1 MTNLFLSILGI
12 SLSVSLLVVL
22 LLLLTPLLNRRYA
35 VKWKYWIWICLAL
48 RLVIPLNGAD
58 IRSMVDKLPW
68 TAPREEASI
77 VQGDANLPIQ
87 AAVPSGRVIVEI
99 PPQMTAPV
107 NMSSEGS
114 GLAFT
119 PLDIAA
125 LLWFLG
131 FAVFLSVHLTS
142 YLRYKSQMMKKGTIL
157 TDVDVLCQIDALKR
171 ELHIRSAVYAMWY
184 PEAGS
189 PMMMGFF
196 EPILVLP
203 RERYSK
209 EELFFILKHE
219 MVHLKRRDICVKLL
233 LVAANA
239 VHWFNPLI
247 WAMRREAGVDM
258 ELACDEEVTRG
269 TDYVLRKAYT
279 ETLLSTL
286 HRQCTRGMALSTQF
300 YGGKQVMKK
309 RFINIL
315 LRTGKKNGIAVLLCA
330 VILIASLGTLVG
342 CSAAKAKAEGAGQ
355 PEGEL
360 DASGSQMVSH
370 NDSFEPIALDDQGQ
384 NAPGGSLDGD
394 GTEGIPERAQ
404 NYPTPNSPADTDLS
418 GVDIPST
425 GQIYGYITKY
435 ETDSAWIDRQLWIT
449 SESEDWKPEYDQEAG
464 FEVVD
469 AAGEDIQ
476 YPFHE
481 NCVYSVLEN
490 HQGDRIELDG
500 QEFGAYLQEMEY
512 PVLWV
517 IELEDGQIKRIE
529 EQYRP

>member
-1 MTNLFLSILGI
+1 
-12 SLSVSLLVVL
+12 
-22 LLLLTPLLNRRYA
+22 
-35 VKWKYWIWICLAL
+35 
-48 RLVIPLNGAD
+48 
-58 IRSMVDKLPW
+58 
-68 TAPREEASI
+68 
-77 VQGDANLPIQ
+77 
-87 AAVPSGRVIVEI
+87 
-99 PPQMTAPV
+99 
-107 NMSSEGS
+107 
-114 GLAFT
+114 
-119 PLDIAA
+119 
-125 LLWFLG
+125 
-131 FAVFLSVHLTS
+131 
-142 YLRYKSQMMKKGTIL
+142 
-157 TDVDVLCQIDALKR
+157 
-171 ELHIRSAVYAMWY
+171 
-184 PEAGS
+184 
-189 PMMMGFF
+189 
-196 EPILVLP
+196 
-203 RERYSK
+203 
-209 EELFFILKHE
+209 
-219 MVHLKRRDICVKLL
+219 
-233 LVAANA
+233 
-239 VHWFNPLI
+239 
-247 WAMRREAGVDM
+247 
-258 ELACDEEVTRG
+258 
-269 TDYVLRKAYT
+269 
-279 ETLLSTL
+279 
-286 HRQCTRGMALSTQF
+286 
-300 YGGKQVMKK
+300 MKK